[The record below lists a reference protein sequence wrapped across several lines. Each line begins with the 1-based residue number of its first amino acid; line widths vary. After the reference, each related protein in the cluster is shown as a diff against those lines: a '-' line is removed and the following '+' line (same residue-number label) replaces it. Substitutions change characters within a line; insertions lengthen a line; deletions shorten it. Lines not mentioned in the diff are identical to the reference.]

1 MSAMGQKRT
10 SPTGETVSRRSLPKS
25 DLIFGQAAR
34 LTTSPR
40 NSRGIYTETTA
51 RCIDKRVERLADISC
66 SLMSAFGG
74 EADAGMA
81 TNRVY
86 AVGVGTS

>member
-25 DLIFGQAAR
+25 DLIFGEAAR
-34 LTTSPR
+34 LTISPR

-66 SLMSAFGG
+66 SLSSLS
-74 EADAGMA
+74 
-81 TNRVY
+81 
-86 AVGVGTS
+86 GVKRTPGWRQIEFMLLV